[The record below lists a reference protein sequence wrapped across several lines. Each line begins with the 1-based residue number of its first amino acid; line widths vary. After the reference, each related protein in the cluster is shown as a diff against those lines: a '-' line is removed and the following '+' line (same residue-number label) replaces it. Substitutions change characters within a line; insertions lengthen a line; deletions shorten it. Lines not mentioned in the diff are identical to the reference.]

1 VRGHCR
7 ILPTLDHACLAS
19 EPAIIDHVRSLLSRP
34 AGLTLISG
42 QSYYARH
49 FLLSA
54 IGNSFSQQ
62 DANHRPIAGLICKP
76 PGRLVPLNRAFYLA
90 SDLSSEMALR
100 KVNHLWPK
108 IRDAAPMLLLDGVW
122 LRAPHKRAEILKLS
136 LARHVVLADEFG
148 PGEPPVLK
156 GTQFTLLEV
165 DGSPGST
172 LQIKIRS

>member
-1 VRGHCR
+1 MRGHCR
-7 ILPTLDHACLAS
+7 ILPTLDYVSFAS
-19 EPAIIDHVRSLLSRP
+19 EPAIVDHVRSLLNRP
-34 AGLTLISG
+34 AGLIVITG
-42 QSYYARH
+42 QSDYARH

-62 DANHRPIAGLICKP
+62 DAKHRPIAGLICKP

-90 SDLSSEMALR
+90 ADLSSEMALR